1 MVSTA
6 GVHLVGRA
14 QATLVHCGWLGKVA
28 EKDRSALTPGLEL
41 LEHAST
47 LSKIL
52 VFCFPIR
59 SIDAA
64 HVERPWWGG
73 PTLHSRRHL
82 VRALQCNQT
91 PDSTS
96 AVSITL
102 HGRNPGYMTSPRLTD
117 ERHYA

>member
-28 EKDRSALTPGLEL
+28 EKDRLALTPGLEL

-47 LSKIL
+47 PSKIL
-52 VFCFPIR
+52 MFCFPII

-73 PTLHSRRHL
+73 LTLHSRRHL
-82 VRALQCNQT
+82 AELCSVTRPLTRPQLCQLPYMAGT
-91 PDSTS
+91 PVT
-96 AVSITL
+96 
-102 HGRNPGYMTSPRLTD
+102 
-117 ERHYA
+117 